1 MKNWFSPFK
10 RKLLVAFLLV
20 LTGGLAF
27 VSAWAALGGVVA
39 ALLFLLLPGSESR
52 SDLAKVDDLLRKV
65 GGGQLVAR
73 LPHTLGDP
81 MLEAIRVNLNSVLDQ
96 TETAF
101 REILGAMQASSSGN
115 TARRLQLPGLHGTF
129 RSVLEQMQS
138 LLDHLEAAQES
149 IAREALLSRIFL
161 RSERGLSL
169 AIEHVEHAL
178 REVGGNSRTSRTLA
192 ASFGESAS
200 GMSAAA
206 QRMSEALGGAQ
217 KAAEGSV
224 GALDDLNAKTADIQ
238 LLTTRIDGVAKQTNL
253 LALNAAIEAARAGEA
268 GRGFAVVAD
277 EVRKLADQ
285 AQHSAEEISAA
296 IAAIMLSMQSATA
309 QIGALTDSVSEARQ
323 TAFEFS
329 SELASSASSANQV
342 CDLVTTIEAGA
353 SAMESSMGLVAT
365 AQRARADAASI
376 LHGQEVNITSL
387 SVMEQ
392 EAVKI
397 ARSRRWVKGSHDR
410 EALVAIYDRL
420 FAGIESRMC

>member
-169 AIEHVEHAL
+169 AIEHV
-178 REVGGNSRTSRTLA
+178 
-192 ASFGESAS
+192 
-200 GMSAAA
+200 
-206 QRMSEALGGAQ
+206 
-217 KAAEGSV
+217 
-224 GALDDLNAKTADIQ
+224 
-238 LLTTRIDGVAKQTNL
+238 
-253 LALNAAIEAARAGEA
+253 
-268 GRGFAVVAD
+268 
-277 EVRKLADQ
+277 
-285 AQHSAEEISAA
+285 
-296 IAAIMLSMQSATA
+296 
-309 QIGALTDSVSEARQ
+309 
-323 TAFEFS
+323 
-329 SELASSASSANQV
+329 
-342 CDLVTTIEAGA
+342 
-353 SAMESSMGLVAT
+353 
-365 AQRARADAASI
+365 
-376 LHGQEVNITSL
+376 
-387 SVMEQ
+387 
-392 EAVKI
+392 
-397 ARSRRWVKGSHDR
+397 
-410 EALVAIYDRL
+410 
-420 FAGIESRMC
+420 

>member
-296 IAAIMLSMQSATA
+296 IAAIMLSMQSATT
-309 QIGALTDSVSEARQ
+309 QIGVLTDSVSEARQ